1 MSTIAEQNAKQIRDA
16 MEIYVG
22 LSAVDSAATVSATA
36 TGYKIADTNI
46 STSISNNTWSA
57 RPLADF
63 AGDGFALDGSH
74 VCYDSTAASLTYGK
88 IGIRSAIGGS
98 FTVSL
103 TASRSIDAVTVFI
116 DGSGTIANA
125 NDSSE
130 TYTAR
135 ECVVVPVS
143 GTAKTLT
150 FTADTDS
157 RIVLLKAL
165 PGIVMNFDNSNLISV
180 TLGLRSCTA
189 ISDATWETSEIEIKA
204 YWQDDITTAIGN
216 LSDDVPI
223 TYKAGYGSDFSRTR
237 YFYLSEPA
245 TMENNQI
252 TLKGED
258 ASARL
263 DNVTMPLTVQK
274 NTRKTALQKMYI
286 DFRDAIKKYAKITPR
301 MVDAVPG
308 TVGSSKKIDVL
319 LFSASSAKDRV
330 AEMMNMHYYSSSDAS
345 RVWWL
350 SFVDAG
356 YPCITWK
363 RPTVSNCNRGRGI
376 WTIKEED
383 CADVTRGVDRNVNK
397 ITSQDAEYGVETYCT
412 IKSKATKFED
422 SKKVKAGTVYTTSFD
437 GYVDPSTISISN
449 GAKGTITV
457 ISKSADKVVWKSKIT
472 TGTYKTKVY
481 YKDAKHKHKSP
492 GNKKTKYYL
501 TKTIKTKAVTVTAKS
516 LVISDVHKS
525 VAKNRPGTSIA
536 VQPTTYGRQCNSN
549 GSRLYPAYSALF
561 QRSNET
567 ISFTWKGD
575 PRIQPRDLIYFV
587 PLTVI
592 NSAGTETTWDNLTA
606 AEKSKYVYTVDDI
619 TLSHSGGGTSA
630 EMSVRKGIC

>member
-16 MEIYVG
+16 MEVYVG
-22 LSAVDSAATVSATA
+22 LSAVDSAATVSATS
-36 TGYKIADTNI
+36 TGYKIADTNL

-103 TASRSIDAVTVFI
+103 TASRPIDAVTVFI
-116 DGSGTIANA
+116 DGSGTIANV

-180 TLGLRSCTA
+180 TLGLRSCTS
-189 ISDATWETSEIEIKA
+189 ISNATWETSEIEVKA
-204 YWQDDITTAIGN
+204 YWQDDITNAIGN

-223 TYKAGYGSDFSRTR
+223 TYKAGYGSDLSRTR
-237 YFYLSEPA
+237 YFYLSEAA

-286 DFRDAIKKYAKITPR
+286 DFRDTIKKYAKITPR

-319 LFSASSAKDRV
+319 LFSAASAKDRV
-330 AEMMNMHYYSSSDAS
+330 AEMMNMHYYSGSDAS

-397 ITSQDAEYGVETYCT
+397 ITSQDAEYGVETYCE

-422 SKKVKAGTVYTTSFD
+422 GKKVEAGSVYTTSFN
-437 GYVDPSTISISN
+437 GYVDPESIRIST
-449 GAKGTITV
+449 GARGTIKV
-457 ISKSADKVVWKSKIT
+457 ISKTPEKVVYKALAT
-472 TGTYKTKVY
+472 TGTYKKRIY
-481 YKDAKHKHKSP
+481 YKDKKHKKYSP
-492 GNKKTKYYL
+492 GNKKTKYYKV
-501 TKTIKTKAVTVTAKS
+501 KTIKSKAVTITAKPI
-516 LVISDVHKS
+516 VITDTSKT
-525 VAKNRPGTSIA
+525 VAKNRPGFAIQ
-536 VQPTTYGRQCNSN
+536 VKPTTYGRQLNSN
-549 GSRLYPAYSALF
+549 KARIYPNYSALF

-567 ISFTWKGD
+567 ISFKWKGD
-575 PRIQPRDLIYFV
+575 PRMQPRDLVYIVPKEIRNTNAGIDTWSDLTDDEKAEYIY
-587 PLTVI
+587 TI
-592 NSAGTETTWDNLTA
+592 
-606 AEKSKYVYTVDDI
+606 DDI
-619 TLSHSGGGTSA
+619 TLTHSEGGTSA
-630 EMSVRKGIC
+630 EISARKGIC